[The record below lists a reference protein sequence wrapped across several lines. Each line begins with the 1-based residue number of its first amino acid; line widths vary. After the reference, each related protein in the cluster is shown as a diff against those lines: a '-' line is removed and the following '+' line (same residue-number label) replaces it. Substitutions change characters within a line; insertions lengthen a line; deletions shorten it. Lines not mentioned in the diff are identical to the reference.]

1 MSFLTE
7 IEKNL
12 KIYMETEKS
21 PDSKNTPEQKE
32 YAIGVT
38 ISYYRAVG
46 GNTSQGWGDGSTGK
60 STCFASMKT

>member
-1 MSFLTE
+1 
-7 IEKNL
+7 
-12 KIYMETEKS
+12 METEKS

-46 GNTSQGWGDGSTGK
+46 GKHITGLGRWLNWEK
-60 STCFASMKT
+60 CLPCKHEDMSASA